1 VAGDRALGHF
11 THEKNPVAAAAGLAT
26 LKFIE
31 DEGLLARVQTLGEQ
45 TLRRLRDMKERHPL
59 IGEARGLGLMLG
71 IELTRD
77 SATKQRATDEAERVM
92 YACLE
97 AVLNFKITMGN
108 ILTLTPPLTV
118 TDAEMDKALAI
129 LEKAISEV
137 EAAKAPISS

>member
-1 VAGDRALGHF
+1 
-11 THEKNPVAAAAGLAT
+11 VAAAAGLAT

-97 AVLNFKITMGN
+97 AGLNFKITMGN